1 MPFTAITDP
10 KQRAILIS
18 VLDDVCL
25 AMGCGPDGLERDD
38 VADLVMQFYG
48 RGCRTAAELK
58 KALEKAISQ
67 EQFG

>member
-1 MPFTAITDP
+1 M
-10 KQRAILIS
+10 
-18 VLDDVCL
+18 LDDVCL

-38 VADLVMQFYG
+38 VADLAMQFYG